1 MKQYDF
7 TGKTVVV
14 TGGLGDIGK
23 ATVRGFLEC
32 GANVIATGRHEK
44 PEVMNSFREVSE
56 KVAFIRCDISKWE
69 DDENLI
75 KETVKHF
82 GSIDVLVNNAGING
96 QQPERKPFHEFS
108 RSFWQQIM
116 EIDINGTFYLSQMAA
131 RQMIKQGKGG
141 SIVNISST
149 TGMNPLRLQCAFTVA
164 KAGVIMLSRDMAIE
178 LAPYNI
184 RVNCLCPGSILTEK
198 TYAKFYSN
206 PEKSETLLAH
216 VPQKRPGK
224 TDEIAAG
231 ILYLA
236 SDEAAYTTGANLVCD
251 GGWSCGYTQEW

>member
-1 MKQYDF
+1 MKQLDF
-7 TGKTVVV
+7 KGKTVIV
-14 TGGLGDIGK
+14 TGGIGDIGK
-23 ATVRGFLEC
+23 AVARKFLEC
-32 GANVIATGRHEK
+32 GANVVVTDLQEK
-44 PEVMNSFREVSE
+44 PEVMEWLREVSD

-69 DDENLI
+69 DDDYLV
-75 KETVKHF
+75 KETVRLF
-82 GSIDVLVNNAGING
+82 GSVDVLINNAGING

-108 RSFWQQIM
+108 RPFWQKIM
-116 EIDINGTFYLSQMAA
+116 EIDINGTFYLSQLAS
-131 RQMIKQGKGG
+131 RQMIEQGNGG
-141 SIVNISST
+141 SIVNIAST

-184 RVNCLCPGSILTEK
+184 RVNCLSPGSVMTEK
-198 TYAKFYSN
+198 TYAKFYSD
-206 PEKSETLLAH
+206 PVKTETLLSH
-216 VPQKRPGK
+216 VPQKRPGS

-236 SDEAAYTTGANLVCD
+236 SDDATYTTGTNLVID